1 MVTEYLP
8 GQLELFPLEQGV
20 DAMAKEMSRSE
31 KPEFFAKGGTTKMF
45 EKGTAH
51 EAQSGVSGKAAN
63 GGADGVVADRIGPE
77 KEAYTE
83 GVRMADGGG
92 SSEMFGKGHA
102 GKKVPGIS
110 GKATQEG

>member
-1 MVTEYLP
+1 M
-8 GQLELFPLEQGV
+8 ELDLG
-20 DAMAKEMSRSE
+20 DGDKAMAKEMSRSE

-77 KEAYTE
+77 HESYTE

>member
-1 MVTEYLP
+1 VITEFLP
-8 GQLELFPLEQGV
+8 GQLELFPIEEEIMVG
-20 DAMAKEMSRSE
+20 KEMSRSE
-31 KPEFFAKGGTTKMF
+31 KPEFFASGGKTKMF
-45 EKGTAH
+45 GKGTAH
-51 EAQSGVSGKAAN
+51 EALSGVSGKSDN

-110 GKATQEG
+110 GKESQEG